1 MQKQTELLAPA
12 GNLEAFWAAVE
23 KKADA
28 VYIGW
33 SDFNARV
40 QAENFSLEDIS
51 RTIPFAHK
59 HGVKVYIAL
68 NILLKERDL
77 PEIVEGLR
85 ILKELSPDALIIQDM
100 GLYYLIKRYFP
111 AFRLHASTLMTIH
124 NHPGAEHLREL
135 GFRRVVLARELSID
149 EISAIHRHSPIEL
162 EVFVQGALCYSFSGL
177 CLMSSYL
184 GGKSGM
190 RGRCVQPCRRLYE
203 SGKKHGSFF
212 SMNDLSA
219 IRLLPEL
226 KKAGVT
232 SIKLEGRM
240 RSAHYVSSIV
250 EAYRTVLDAPEGDEE
265 ALGRAEDLIRRCLG
279 RKPTP
284 GYFLYP
290 HLMDIVTPHFS
301 GTAGLFLGKIITAR
315 GDEAMVKLAAAV
327 GIGDRLRL
335 VRPAHDER
343 RSFTLGKM
351 MAGGKELINAAQ
363 GQEITLKM
371 PVPCRKGDLL
381 FKVDAKDAALVRG
394 AGRIRNLIFAAT
406 GGCVISP
413 TTKKGLSMGPVVSK
427 LFPEKSPGARPRK
440 DLKWW
445 VKLGDLNHLSDVS
458 GRGVHRLLVLL
469 DEKTFAQ
476 YRRYHRQILQ
486 MRHRFSWM
494 LPPVMEEKQCRFYEK
509 AIDGLRRAGFTYW
522 HLGHISQRQFFLH
535 KGRDIHLSAGY
546 TANALNSLS
555 VRAFCDLG
563 ITEVEFSIETDLE
576 NLKEAL
582 AHAGGCP
589 VGLAVYGRPPLF
601 TSRLLP
607 PGLKPGATIRSPKKE
622 SFFINCYRELTLV
635 HSSHPYSLL
644 AYVQDLK
651 KTGIS
656 FVTADFTW
664 ERPAKNVL
672 SEILGGK
679 PGKKPGDRVNTF
691 NFLRTLA

>member
-1 MQKQTELLAPA
+1 
-12 GNLEAFWAAVE
+12 
-23 KKADA
+23 
-28 VYIGW
+28 
-33 SDFNARV
+33 
-40 QAENFSLEDIS
+40 
-51 RTIPFAHK
+51 
-59 HGVKVYIAL
+59 
-68 NILLKERDL
+68 
-77 PEIVEGLR
+77 
-85 ILKELSPDALIIQDM
+85 M

-124 NHPGAEHLREL
+124 NYPGAEHLRGL
-135 GFRRVVLARELSID
+135 GFQRVVLARELSID
-149 EISAIHRHSPIEL
+149 EISAIHRRSPLEL

-184 GGKSGM
+184 GGKSSM

-203 SGKKHGSFF
+203 SGKKRGSFF

-250 EAYRTVLDAPEGDEE
+250 EAYRTVLDAPEGDTE
-265 ALGRAEDLIRRCLG
+265 ALGRAEDLIRQCLG

-290 HLMDIVTPHFS
+290 RLMDIVTPHFS

-315 GDEAMVKLAAAV
+315 GDEALVKLSANV
-327 GIGDRLRL
+327 GVGDRLRL

-343 RSFTLGKM
+343 HSFTLGKM
-351 MAGGKELINAAQ
+351 IAGGKELINAAH

-371 PVPCRKGDLL
+371 PIPGCKGDLL

-394 AGRIRNLIFAAT
+394 SGRIRNLIFAAT
-406 GGCVISP
+406 KDCVISP
-413 TTKKGLSMGPVVSK
+413 ATKKGLSLDPAISK
-427 LFPEKSPGARPRK
+427 LFPEKSSGARQRK

-445 VKLGDLNHLSDVS
+445 VKLGDLNHLSDVP
-458 GRGVHRLLVLL
+458 GRGIDRLLVLL

-476 YRRYHRQILQ
+476 YRRYHKQVLQ
-486 MRHRFSWM
+486 MQRRFSWM
-494 LPPVMEEKQCRFYEK
+494 LPPVIEEKQCRFYEK
-509 AIDGLRRAGFTYW
+509 AIDGLRRAGFKYW
-522 HLGHISQRQFFLH
+522 HMGHISQRQFFLH
-535 KGRDIHLSAGY
+535 KGGDIHLSASY
-546 TANALNSLS
+546 TANVLNSLS
-555 VRAFCDLG
+555 IRALYDLG
-563 ITEVEFSIETDLE
+563 ITEVEFSIETDLG

-582 AHAGGCP
+582 AHASGCS
-589 VGLAVYGRPPLF
+589 VGLTVYGRPPLF
-601 TSRLLP
+601 TSRVLP
-607 PGLKPGATIRSPKKE
+607 PGLRPGATVRSPQKE
-622 SFFINCYRELTLV
+622 GFFINCYRELTLV

-644 AYVQDLK
+644 AYIQDLK
-651 KTGIS
+651 KIGIS
-656 FVTADFTW
+656 FVMADFTW

-679 PGKKPGDRVNTF
+679 SGKKPGDKVNTF

>member
-40 QAENFSLEDIS
+40 QAENFSLQDIS
-51 RTIPFAHK
+51 RMIPFAHK

-77 PEIVEGLR
+77 PEIVEGLK
-85 ILKELSPDALIIQDM
+85 ILEGLSPDALIIQDM
-100 GLYYLIKRYFP
+100 GLYYLIKRCFP

-124 NHPGAEHLREL
+124 NYPGAEHLRGL
-135 GFRRVVLARELSID
+135 GFQRVVLARELSID
-149 EISAIHRHSPIEL
+149 EISAIHRRSPLEL

-184 GGKSGM
+184 GGKSSM

-203 SGKKHGSFF
+203 SGKKRGSFF

-250 EAYRTVLDAPEGDEE
+250 EAYRTVLDAPEGDTE
-265 ALGRAEDLIRRCLG
+265 ALGRAEDLIRQCLG

-284 GYFLYP
+284 GYFRYP
-290 HLMDIVTPHFS
+290 RLMDIVTPHFS

-315 GDEAMVKLAAAV
+315 GDEALVRLAANV
-327 GIGDRLRL
+327 GVGDRLRL

-343 RSFTLGKM
+343 HSFTLGKM
-351 MAGGKELINAAQ
+351 IAKGKELINAAY

-371 PVPCRKGDLL
+371 PIPGRKGDLL

-394 AGRIRNLIFAAT
+394 SGRIRNLIFAAT
-406 GGCVISP
+406 KGCTISP
-413 TTKKGLSMGPVVSK
+413 ATKKGLSLDPAVSK
-427 LFPEKSPGARPRK
+427 LFPEKSSGARQRK

-445 VKLGDLNHLSDVS
+445 VKLGDLNHLSDVP
-458 GRGVHRLLVLL
+458 GRGIDRLLVLL

-476 YRRYHRQILQ
+476 YRRYHKQVLQ
-486 MRHRFSWM
+486 MQRRFSWM
-494 LPPVMEEKQCRFYEK
+494 LPPVIEEKQCRFYEK
-509 AIDGLRRAGFTYW
+509 AIDGLRRAGFKYW

-535 KGRDIHLSAGY
+535 KGGDIHLSASY
-546 TANALNSLS
+546 TANVLNSLS
-555 VRAFCDLG
+555 IRALCDLG
-563 ITEVEFSIETDLE
+563 ITEVEFSIETDLG

-582 AHAGGCP
+582 AHASGCS
-589 VGLAVYGRPPLF
+589 VGLTVYGRPPL
-601 TSRLLP
+601 
-607 PGLKPGATIRSPKKE
+607 
-622 SFFINCYRELTLV
+622 
-635 HSSHPYSLL
+635 
-644 AYVQDLK
+644 
-651 KTGIS
+651 
-656 FVTADFTW
+656 
-664 ERPAKNVL
+664 
-672 SEILGGK
+672 
-679 PGKKPGDRVNTF
+679 
-691 NFLRTLA
+691 